1 MALSD
6 MPRVKLT
13 VLIDQDLADRTRNT
27 VASLQGR
34 PLFLTL
40 ATMAENALNAEN
52 ERLEREFNDGAPFGP
67 AGKVKTGRPVGRRAE
82 K

>member
-6 MPRVKLT
+6 MSRVKLT
-13 VLIDQDLADRTRNT
+13 VLIDQDLAERTRNT

-40 ATMAENALNAEN
+40 ATMAENALRAEN
-52 ERLEREFNDGAPFGP
+52 ERLEREFNEGEPFGP
-67 AGKVKTGRPVGRRAE
+67 VGKVKTGRPVGRRTE
-82 K
+82 